1 MHIVKVAVFVLHL
14 QRKLIFIKN
23 IHNRNAYIITQK
35 QKKMA
40 KRKRKRFK
48 ITFHYGDESRN
59 AYANDV
65 FEMRSRFR
73 DSLLRNFKDK
83 VATWKMEDGHQI
95 SPQEWQGQCVT
106 LKLRTVRWHL
116 VDSENQV
123 SKAAA
128 IIGAIGG
135 RAGVGKAKRRGDS
148 NYYRNLR
155 LLGTLNKKI
164 KLLKNKKS
172 A

>member
-1 MHIVKVAVFVLHL
+1 MSD
-14 QRKLIFIKN
+14 
-23 IHNRNAYIITQK
+23 Y
-35 QKKMA
+35 
-40 KRKRKRFK
+40 
-48 ITFHYGDESRN
+48 
-59 AYANDV
+59 
-65 FEMRSRFR
+65 
-73 DSLLRNFKDK
+73 
-83 VATWKMEDGHQI
+83 
-95 SPQEWQGQCVT
+95 EWYGQCTT
-106 LKLRTVRWHL
+106 LKQRVVKWHL
-116 VDSENQV
+116 INTENQV

-135 RAGVGKAKRRGDS
+135 RSGVGKAKRRGDS